1 MLFNFNHYDKK
12 KKKNLNPIF
21 LIMEYLENCIYDY
34 KSSTPIN
41 IGCLFKI

>member
-1 MLFNFNHYDKK
+1 MKKRKK
-12 KKKNLNPIF
+12 KKHKPLNPDL

-34 KSSTPIN
+34 KSSTPID